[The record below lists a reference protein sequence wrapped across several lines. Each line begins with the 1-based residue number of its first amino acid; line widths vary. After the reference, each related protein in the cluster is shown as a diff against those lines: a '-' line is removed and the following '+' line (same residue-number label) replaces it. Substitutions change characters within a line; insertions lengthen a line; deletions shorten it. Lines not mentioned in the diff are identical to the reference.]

1 MTDADSGSDDD
12 EQITN
17 PTENPSNPSTSGGN
31 GGTSTS
37 KSSYTIKFDQN
48 GGEGSLPGSISA
60 KSGEEITLPVTEL
73 ARTGYEFKGWCTTSD
88 GKGTTYEAGS
98 KAKDLTAE
106 NGATVTLYAKWVLQ
120 GNWSISYILND
131 DEASPAQNAESNP
144 AEYNI
149 ESAVTLADPTRRFYE
164 FAGWYVNADFSGDK
178 MKDWSVGAKTGDITL
193 YAKWNL
199 TQASISAAIA
209 AGATEIRLSGEISE
223 DTINMISEALKKNS
237 SKKLAVDLSQTT
249 GLTTIDYTAF
259 KDCSNLTSVNIPGS
273 VTFIDWEAFSGCTS
287 LAELTV
293 SESNVT
299 YKSYENCIYTKDG
312 KSFVMAAKALTGV
325 TFLEG
330 VTFIEERAFYDCS
343 NLTSVTIPNSVTEI
357 KDSAFYYCRNLKSV
371 SILDSVTLM
380 DDTIFEDCTS
390 LTELTVSESNET
402 YKSYENCIYTKDGKT
417 FVMAAQ
423 GLASVKFLEGV
434 ESIHSRAFRQCRNL
448 TNVTIPDSVSSI
460 DSNVFVNCSSL
471 ISVNIPDGIT
481 SIRDATF
488 SNCSNLKSVT
498 IPDSVTF
505 IGSYAFF
512 NCSSL
517 TTVNYKGSEEQWNK
531 LKANA
536 VAKGGN
542 EALTGVT
549 VNYN

>member
-17 PTENPSNPSTSGGN
+17 PTENPSNPSTSGENTTPSSPSNPDSGNTYNPGTSGGN

-60 KSGEEITLPVTEL
+60 KSGEEITLPVAEL

-106 NGATVTLYAKWVLQ
+106 NCATVTLYAKWVLQ

-149 ESAVTLADPTRRFYE
+149 ESAVTLANPERSFYE
-164 FAGWYVNADFSGDK
+164 FAGWYSNADFSDEKLTG
-178 MKDWSVGAKTGDITL
+178 WNVGAKTGDITL

-199 TQASISAAIA
+199 TQASISATIE

-249 GLTTIDYTAF
+249 GLTTIDWNAF
-259 KDCSNLTSVNIPGS
+259 EDCSNLTSVSIPGS
-273 VTFIDWEAFSGCTS
+273 VTSIDWLAFSGCTS
-287 LAELTV
+287 LA
-293 SESNVT
+293 
-299 YKSYENCIYTKDG
+299 
-312 KSFVMAAKALTGV
+312 
-325 TFLEG
+325 
-330 VTFIEERAFYDCS
+330 
-343 NLTSVTIPNSVTEI
+343 
-357 KDSAFYYCRNLKSV
+357 
-371 SILDSVTLM
+371 
-380 DDTIFEDCTS
+380 
-390 LTELTVSESNET
+390 ELTVSESNET

-417 FVMAAQ
+417 LIMAASGLTSVKLPDGVTSINSGAFYDCRNLTSVTISDNVTIIRDDAFRDCTSLTKLTVSESNETFKSYENCIYKKDGKTFVMAAS
-423 GLASVKFLEGV
+423 GLTSVTFLKGV
-434 ESIHSRAFRQCRNL
+434 TSIDTNAFRYCRNL
-448 TNVTIPDSVSSI
+448 TNVTIPDSVSYIDRNAFETCSLISVSI
-460 DSNVFVNCSSL
+460 PNSITLIRIATFFNCSSL
-471 ISVNIPDGIT
+471 TSVI
-481 SIRDATF
+481 
-488 SNCSNLKSVT
+488 
-498 IPDSVTF
+498 IPDSVKT
-505 IGSYAFF
+505 IEDSAFDYC
-512 NCSSL
+512 NSL
-517 TTVNYKGSEEQWNK
+517 TTVNYKGTKEQWDAIKIEKNNNP
-531 LKANA
+531 LKNA
-536 VAKGGN
+536 
-542 EALTGVT
+542 T
-549 VNYN
+549 VNYNYTGE

>member
-17 PTENPSNPSTSGGN
+17 PTENPSNPSTSGENTTPSSPSNPGGGNTSNPGTSNGN
-31 GGTSTS
+31 GSSSTAI
-37 KSSYTIKFDQN
+37 SYTITFN
-48 GGEGSLPGSISA
+48 LNNGEGTTPSSISA
-60 KSGEEITLPVTEL
+60 KSGEEITLPATEL
-73 ARTGYEFKGWCTTSD
+73 TRTGYEFKGWCTTSD
-88 GKGTTYEAGS
+88 GTGTTYEAGS
-98 KAKDLTAE
+98 KVKDLTAE

-120 GNWSISYILND
+120 GNWSISYELNGGTNDESNPAEYNIESAVMLANPERSFYEFAGWYDNAEFSGDKVEGWNAGAKTGDIKLYAKWVLAANWSISYELND
-131 DEASPAQNAESNP
+131 DETTPAQNAESNP

-149 ESAVTLADPTRRFYE
+149 ESAVTLADPTRRFYK
-164 FAGWYVNADFSGDK
+164 FAGWYSNADFSDEKLTG
-178 MKDWSVGAKTGDITL
+178 WNVGAKTGDITL

-199 TQASISAAIA
+199 TQASISATIE
-209 AGATEIRLSGEISE
+209 AGATEIKLAGEISE

-259 KDCSNLTSVNIPGS
+259 KDCSNLTSVNIPSS

-343 NLTSVTIPNSVTEI
+343 NLNSVTIPNSVTEI

-371 SILDSVTLM
+371 SISDSVTLM

-423 GLASVKFLEGV
+423 GLTSVTFLEGV
-434 ESIHSRAFRQCRNL
+434 ESIHSWGGRS
-448 TNVTIPDSVSSI
+448 DSA
-460 DSNVFVNCSSL
+460 
-471 ISVNIPDGIT
+471 
-481 SIRDATF
+481 AT
-488 SNCSNLKSVT
+488 
-498 IPDSVTF
+498 
-505 IGSYAFF
+505 
-512 NCSSL
+512 
-517 TTVNYKGSEEQWNK
+517 
-531 LKANA
+531 
-536 VAKGGN
+536 
-542 EALTGVT
+542 
-549 VNYN
+549 